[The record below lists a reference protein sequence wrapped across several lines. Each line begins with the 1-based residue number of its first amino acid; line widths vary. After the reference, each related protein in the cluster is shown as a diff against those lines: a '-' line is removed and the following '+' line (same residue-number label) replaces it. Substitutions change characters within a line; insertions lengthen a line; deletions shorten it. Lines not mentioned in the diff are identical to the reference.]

1 MRILQYIKCSHLK
14 IEVHKKT
21 NLLKKNRPPK
31 VLDNFIGKKITFFFF
46 WATQAAAAHELF
58 PLKEPF
64 LFKSRY
70 VISNSSEIKLSE
82 ENPQAPHNPQ

>member
-1 MRILQYIKCSHLK
+1 MTAARTPRAPACL
-14 IEVHKKT
+14 
-21 NLLKKNRPPK
+21 
-31 VLDNFIGKKITFFFF
+31 
-46 WATQAAAAHELF
+46 AAAQAAAAHELF